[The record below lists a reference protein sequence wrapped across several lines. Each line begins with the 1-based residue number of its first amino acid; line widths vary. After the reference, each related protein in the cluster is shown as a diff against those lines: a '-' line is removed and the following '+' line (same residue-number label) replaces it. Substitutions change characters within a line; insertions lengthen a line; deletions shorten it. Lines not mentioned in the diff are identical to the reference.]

1 MSYPAKSGYRDPAT
15 AASYDRQRFTS
26 LWGRLVGAR
35 EIQTML
41 AGLDS
46 LGANA
51 QAVIL
56 DIPAGTCRLSFAAL
70 NAQRKV
76 ISIDISHSMLT
87 TGRTNRGMAKTANF
101 LGAVVGD
108 VECLPVRD
116 RSVDAVACLRL
127 MGHLP
132 AEQKRRAIAEA
143 LRISRLGAV
152 VMFAR
157 RTALLKAKRRL
168 LVRLG
173 LRFASQVWFDE
184 TDITI
189 AGLIDEAGG
198 SVLRTIDTFC
208 PFAESRL
215 YVIRRNNERFRDAG
229 TDCRH

>member
-1 MSYPAKSGYRDPAT
+1 MTYPAKSGYRDPVT
-15 AASYDRQRFTS
+15 AASYDQQRFTS
-26 LWGRLVGAR
+26 LWGRFVGAR

-51 QAVIL
+51 QAVVL

-70 NAQRKV
+70 NAGRKV
-76 ISIDISHSMLT
+76 ISVDISHPMLA
-87 TGRTNRGMAKTANF
+87 TGRSNRGSAKTVNF

-108 VECLPVRD
+108 VESLPVRD

-132 AEQKRRAIAEA
+132 AEQKKRAITEA
-143 LRISRLGAV
+143 LRVSRLGAV

-173 LRFASQVWFDE
+173 LRFSSQVWYDE
-184 TDITI
+184 TDTAI
-189 AGLIDEAGG
+189 AALIENAGG
-198 SVLRTIDTFC
+198 SVLRKIDIFG

-215 YVIRRNNERFRDAG
+215 YVIQRINERG
-229 TDCRH
+229 